1 MKKEK
6 FVSKIKK
13 TPTCWLWTACRSPK
27 GYGQFGV
34 FVDGKWKITAA
45 HRVAYT
51 LFVGEIPKG
60 LHVLHHC
67 DNRQC
72 VNPSHLFLGTNAD
85 NVADRVNKKRSAVM
99 VGSKNSNA
107 ILTETDVINIR
118 QMLKYKVKT
127 RSQIAKDYNVSYP
140 TISHIATRIT
150 WKNVV

>member
-1 MKKEK
+1 MRKT
-6 FVSKIKK
+6 FDSKIKK

-27 GYGQFGV
+27 GYGQFGIK
-34 FVDGKWKITAA
+34 VDGRFKITTA
-45 HRVAYT
+45 HRVAYM
-51 LFVGEIPKG
+51 LYVGEIPDG
-60 LHVLHHC
+60 LHVLHRC
-67 DNRQC
+67 DNPQC

-85 NVADRVNKKRSAVM
+85 NVADRVSKKRNAVM

-107 ILTETDVINIR
+107 VLTEADVINIR

-150 WKNVV
+150 WKDVV